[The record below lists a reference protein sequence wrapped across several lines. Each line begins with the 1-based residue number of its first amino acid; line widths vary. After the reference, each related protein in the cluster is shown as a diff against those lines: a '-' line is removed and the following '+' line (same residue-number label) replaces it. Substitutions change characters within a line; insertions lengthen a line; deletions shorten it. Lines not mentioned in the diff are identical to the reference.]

1 VASGEAR
8 RDWEQRSGRRSD
20 ASTIEVEAPP
30 PPARVEAEGGAGQV
44 TLRWKPVDGA
54 IGYVVH
60 RARRPEGPWEPVDH
74 GGRDVIAGPGP
85 WYCDTTGKRSFPA
98 WYAVASIAA
107 VERDPGELSQP
118 VQATPLGR
126 AAGPVVARVSL
137 EDAGR
142 IEPVWHMLGSEHL
155 SQLLYPNIGP
165 DFEQAL
171 RLARAELG
179 AETVR
184 AHAILHDENAVVRED
199 GSFDLA
205 RVLEI
210 YERVLALGLRPI
222 VELGFMPA
230 ALARNPNETVF
241 EYRAIISPPRDWD
254 RWGELCGA
262 LARACVE
269 RFGIDEVARWGF
281 EVWNEANLE
290 VFWSGT
296 KEEYLRLYDVAARAV
311 KAVDERL
318 RVGGP
323 ATAAA
328 GWVADFLDFV
338 REEESPFD
346 FFSTHTYGNLP
357 LDVRRALEARGLPG
371 EVWWT
376 EWGATPTHFFQAS
389 DAAWGAPYVLHGMKS
404 VQGRADA
411 LAYWV
416 VSDHFEELGRPP
428 RFLHGGFGLLT
439 VGNVRK
445 PRFWA
450 LRLAEELGRDLV
462 RLDLSGDGAGS
473 LVDGWATRGG
483 DGTVQLLLW
492 NATLDQSK
500 VAGDPLLARHV
511 RLDVEGG
518 PYRATVA
525 RIDRDHASVAD
536 RYRGGDWPT
545 EEEWAELRE
554 ADRLEEEPLDGLE
567 LDLPMPGVARIRLE
581 PVG

>member
-1 VASGEAR
+1 VADAR
-8 RDWEQRSGRRSD
+8 REWDERSGRRSD
-20 ASTIEVEAPP
+20 VSTVEVEALP
-30 PPARVEAEGGAGQV
+30 PPARVEVERGAGQV
-44 TLRWKPVDGA
+44 TLRWEPVDRA
-54 IGYVVH
+54 VGYVVH
-60 RARRPEGPWEPVDH
+60 RAGSPDGPWEPIDH
-74 GGRDVIAGPGP
+74 GGRDVVAGPGP
-85 WYCDTTGKRSFPA
+85 WYCDTTGDRMVPA

-107 VERDPGELSQP
+107 VEAEPGPLSDPVL
-118 VQATPLGR
+118 ATSLGH
-126 AAGPVVARVSL
+126 AAGPVVARVTL
-137 EDAGR
+137 EPAGT

-155 SQLLYPNIGP
+155 SQLLYDDIGP
-165 DFEQAL
+165 DFERAL
-171 RLARAELG
+171 SLARTELG

-184 AHAILHDENAVVRED
+184 AHAILHDENRVVRDD
-199 GSFDLA
+199 GTFDFA

-210 YERVLALGLRPI
+210 YERVLAIGLRPI
-222 VELGFMPA
+222 VELSFMPA
-230 ALARNPNETVF
+230 ALARDPAQAVF
-241 EYRAIISPPRDWD
+241 EYRGIISPPRDWE
-254 RWGELCGA
+254 RWAELCAA
-262 LARACVE
+262 LARACVD
-269 RFGIDEVARWGF
+269 RWGIDEVARWGF
-281 EVWNEANLE
+281 EVWNEPNLA

-296 KEEYLRLYDVAARAV
+296 RDEYLRLYDTAARAI

-328 GWVADFLDFV
+328 GWIADFLDFV
-338 REEESPFD
+338 EAEDAPFD

-357 LDVRRALEARGLPG
+357 LDVRRALEARGLDG

-376 EWGATPTHFFQAS
+376 EWGATPAHFFQAS

-416 VSDHFEELGRPP
+416 LSDHFEELGRPP

-462 RLDLSGDGAGS
+462 RLELTGDGAGS
-473 LVDGWATRGG
+473 LVDGWATASD
-483 DGTVQLLLW
+483 DGSVQVLLW

-500 VAGDPLLARHV
+500 VAGDPLLARRV
-511 RLDVEGG
+511 RLEVEGG

-525 RIDRDHASVAD
+525 RIDRGHASVAD
-536 RYRGGDWPT
+536 RYRGGEWPT
-545 EEEWAELRE
+545 DDEWAWLRE
-554 ADRLEEEPLDGLE
+554 EDRLEEEPLDELE
-567 LDLPMPGVARIRLE
+567 LDLPMPGVARVRLD
-581 PVG
+581 PRR